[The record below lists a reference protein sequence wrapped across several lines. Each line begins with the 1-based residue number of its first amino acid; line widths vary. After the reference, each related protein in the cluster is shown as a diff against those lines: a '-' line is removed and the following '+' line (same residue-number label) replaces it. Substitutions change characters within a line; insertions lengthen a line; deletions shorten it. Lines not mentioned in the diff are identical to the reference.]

1 MNLRKTTQKAF
12 AVIFLHSYPNVQQKT
27 KNSTHE
33 SNNRTFIPF
42 IEPLTPKSPLQI
54 AVSSV
59 ALCFTPLGRVPFSIT
74 SRILKP
80 EPWALELGISV
91 SQSGNSARLGVFR
104 CFFFPQ
110 TWTQWITQ
118 RGKDNVVGKAK
129 WMASRWTEER
139 MAMHRMHS
147 DVRATNAPNCQT
159 TEDLKSCQIHLN
171 PLHRDPYKASA
182 TFGNPQV
189 PCAQALLHPIK
200 RGPGRAGRGKYA
212 ADELP
217 SRLQSH
223 DVEFNS
229 AVTLSS

>member
-1 MNLRKTTQKAF
+1 MFNKKQKQHSWKQQQNLYSLYWTADSQ
-12 AVIFLHSYPNVQQKT
+12 V
-27 KNSTHE
+27 
-33 SNNRTFIPF
+33 
-42 IEPLTPKSPLQI
+42 
-54 AVSSV
+54 SV
-59 ALCFTPLGRVPFSIT
+59 ALCFTPFSIT

-129 WMASRWTEER
+129 WMASKWTER
-139 MAMHRMHS
+139 MPMHRMHS
-147 DVRATNAPNCQT
+147 DVRAKHAPNCQT
-159 TEDLKSCQIHLN
+159 TEDLKSCYIRLN

-189 PCAQALLHPIK
+189 LCAPALLHVIK
-200 RGPGRAGRGKYA
+200 RGPGRAGRRRVAKVA
-212 ADELP
+212 RLP
-217 SRLQSH
+217 PTWLQSH
-223 DVEFNS
+223 EVEFNS